1 MGIQDRHETNGRLVA
16 EVPTR
21 ARVFERLGIDYCCGG
36 HRHLD
41 EVACERGLDLEQ
53 LVREVDAIDQ
63 PAESGQVWLA
73 ASDTAL
79 IGHILDVH
87 HAYLHEELPA
97 LRELV
102 HKVQRVHGETHP
114 ELAEVR
120 QVYDALVDEL
130 IPHMMKEEQVLFPMM
145 RRLAEGE
152 AFASLHCGGIAN
164 PLRVMRMEHED
175 AGRAL
180 ARLREL
186 TAGYSVP
193 DGACN
198 SYRAMLARL
207 EHLER
212 DTHEHIHEEE
222 NILFPRF
229 RPGGR

>member
-1 MGIQDRHETNGRLVA
+1 MGIQDRHETIGRLVA

-21 ARVFERLGIDYCCGG
+21 ARVFERLGIDYCCAG
-36 HRHLD
+36 HRPLD
-41 EVACERGLDLEQ
+41 EVARERGLDLDQ
-53 LVREVDAIDQ
+53 LVREVEAIEQ
-63 PAESGQVWLA
+63 PAESGPGWLA
-73 ASDTAL
+73 ATDAVL

-102 HKVQRVHGETHP
+102 HKVHRVHGENHP

-120 QVYDALVDEL
+120 QVYDALVAEL
-130 IPHMMKEEQVLFPMM
+130 IPHLMKEEQVLFPMM

-152 AFASLHCGGIAN
+152 AFAALHCGGIEN
-164 PLRVMRMEHED
+164 PLRVMRTEHED
-175 AGRAL
+175 AGQAL

-186 TAGYSVP
+186 TASYSVP
-193 DGACN
+193 EGACN
-198 SYRAMLARL
+198 SYSAMLARL
-207 EHLER
+207 EYLER

-229 RPGGR
+229 KSAGR